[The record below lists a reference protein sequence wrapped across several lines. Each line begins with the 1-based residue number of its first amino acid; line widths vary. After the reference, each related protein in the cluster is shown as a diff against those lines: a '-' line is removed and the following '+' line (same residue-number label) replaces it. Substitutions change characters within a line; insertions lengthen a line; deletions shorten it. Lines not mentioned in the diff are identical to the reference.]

1 MTIGIGQASQA
12 QEDQKEGLSPFTLC
26 PRDALYWTM
35 LFMLGVTSIKW
46 LEFKDTKFLM
56 LSSTSSMVMLV
67 YTQVVLVDLYRP
79 KIAP

>member
-1 MTIGIGQASQA
+1 
-12 QEDQKEGLSPFTLC
+12 
-26 PRDALYWTM
+26 M
-35 LFMLGVTSIKW
+35 LDVTSIKW